1 MLSFE
6 ILGLIAAPLEE
17 LFEGLLLV
25 LTTALLDEL
34 IEVLVSAPESLSD
47 DIRSI
52 FSFFVLTDLYSFF
65 QVV

>member
-17 LFEGLLLV
+17 LFEGVLLV

-34 IEVLVSAPESLSD
+34 IEVLVSAPES
-47 DIRSI
+47 
-52 FSFFVLTDLYSFF
+52 
-65 QVV
+65 